1 MKKQKEQE
9 KEYHT
14 DGQEELDLVGGR
26 VAYKVKE
33 NLEKIGGIVSGEN
46 TMIKFSVVAY
56 QITRKSV
63 VKKMVKN
70 ELITV
75 RYHNKKNH
83 LQSARYGYRIGG
95 S

>member
-33 NLEKIGGIVSGEN
+33 NLEKIGGIVSGGKYDDKIFSGCLSNYKKIGCKEN
-46 TMIKFSVVAY
+46 GEK
-56 QITRKSV
+56 
-63 VKKMVKN
+63 
-70 ELITV
+70 
-75 RYHNKKNH
+75 
-83 LQSARYGYRIGG
+83 
-95 S
+95 